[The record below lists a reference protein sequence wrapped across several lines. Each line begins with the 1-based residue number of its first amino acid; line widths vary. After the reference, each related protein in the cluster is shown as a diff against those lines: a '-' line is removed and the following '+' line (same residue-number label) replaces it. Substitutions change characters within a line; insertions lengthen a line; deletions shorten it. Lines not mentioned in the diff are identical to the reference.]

1 MRTVQRPRLW
11 SYGPVMFVSPTP
23 EAIGSLVARN
33 IEGPVTMLNLLRF
46 RETADYSDAPGL
58 APQDSISGEEAYAI
72 YSAHTLPHLESVG
85 GTVVF
90 MGEGGTLLI
99 GPQEAR
105 WDRVL
110 LVRYP
115 NLAAFVAMTQNPQYH
130 EGAEHRA
137 AALEDSRLLPMV

>member
-1 MRTVQRPRLW
+1 
-11 SYGPVMFVSPTP
+11 MFISPTP

-33 IEGPVTMLNLLRF
+33 IEGPVSMLNLLRF
-46 RETADYSDAPGL
+46 RETADYSDAPDL
-58 APQDSISGEEAYAI
+58 APEDSISGEDAYTI
-72 YSAHTLPHLESVG
+72 YSAHTLAHLESVS

-90 MGEGGTLLI
+90 MGEGGSLLI

-115 NLAAFVAMTQNPQYH
+115 NLAAFIAMTQTPQYR
-130 EGAEHRA
+130 EGAGHRT
-137 AALEDSRLLPMV
+137 AALEDSRLLPIV

>member
-1 MRTVQRPRLW
+1 
-11 SYGPVMFVSPTP
+11 
-23 EAIGSLVARN
+23 
-33 IEGPVTMLNLLRF
+33 MLNLLRF
-46 RETADYSDAPGL
+46 RETADYSNAPDL
-58 APQDSISGEEAYAI
+58 APQDSISGKEAYAI

-90 MGEGGTLLI
+90 MGEGGALLI

-130 EGAEHRA
+130 EGAGHRA